1 MKLKLAAVL
10 LGLSV
15 AAPTYA
21 QTVPQ
26 GYPAEYAE
34 IVKAGEAEGGL
45 SVYSN
50 TDVNEV
56 GDLIAAFNKLY
67 PNIKVDYLD
76 TATATMYSRFIS
88 EVGAGTPSADV
99 VWASNIDVVAKLAY
113 DGWAEEY
120 KSPEL
125 PNIPGWANWQ
135 NKVFST
141 TAEPIVFAYN
151 TRLVPAED
159 VPTSHAALTKLLT
172 EKTEQ
177 YKGKITAYDPELS
190 LMGNMLIGQDLQID
204 PEATKAL
211 ASAMGKADV
220 KVYNSTGTMMEK
232 LLSGEH
238 TIAHNIFSSYLAQRQ
253 KTDPTVGIAIPT
265 DYTIVTARGAMI
277 SNKAPHPNAAKL
289 FVDFLMS
296 KEGQTQLRARSMY
309 PVRTDMAGDPESRLP
324 GTEKLGGDV
333 LKPIQIN
340 EALVKPLDP
349 NTRVQFLKDWQAWL
363 AAGK

>member
-1 MKLKLAAVL
+1 MKLKVTAVL
-10 LGLSV
+10 LALSV
-15 AAPTYA
+15 AMPAYA
-21 QTVPQ
+21 QTVPE
-26 GYPAEYAE
+26 GYPAEYVE
-34 IVKAGEAEGGL
+34 IVKAGEAEGAL

-76 TATATMYSRFIS
+76 TATATMYSRFVS
-88 EVGAGTPSADV
+88 EVGSGTPSADV
-99 VWASNIDVVAKLAY
+99 VWASNIDVVARLAY
-113 DGWAEEY
+113 DGWALEY
-120 KSPEL
+120 NSPEI

-135 NKVFST
+135 NKIFST

-159 VPTSHAALTKLLT
+159 VPTSHAALTKLLN
-172 EKTEQ
+172 EKTDT
-177 YKGKITAYDPELS
+177 YKGKVTAYDPELS

-204 PEATKAL
+204 AEGTKAL
-211 ASAMGKADV
+211 VSAMGKADV

-253 KTDPTVGIAIPT
+253 KSDPTIGIAIPT

-277 SNKAPHPNAAKL
+277 SNKAPHPNAGKL
-289 FVDFLMS
+289 FVDFLLS
-296 KEGQTQLRARSMY
+296 KEGQSQLRARSMY
-309 PVRTDMAGDPESRLP
+309 PVRTDMQGDAESRLS
-324 GTEKLGGDV
+324 GTESLAEGV

-340 EALVKPLDP
+340 DALVQPLDP
-349 NTRVQFLKDWQAWL
+349 ETRVKFLQDWQAWL